1 MSAQQ
6 SETLTWQAP
15 LLVFWGGGPK
25 THAGKKLFGRS
36 DVRGRQQAGSTK
48 AGGGTGKA
56 RPFLQLTGSQRHLG
70 LPRKDS
76 GAFLMSES
84 EPGAQRRPAHV
95 DFCLSQVFKG
105 KNTEF
110 I

>member
-1 MSAQQ
+1 MAGTS
-6 SETLTWQAP
+6 LG
-15 LLVFWGGGPK
+15 LLRGGGKNPCWEE
-25 THAGKKLFGRS
+25 ALWEVRCQGK
-36 DVRGRQQAGSTK
+36 QQAGGTG
-48 AGGGTGKA
+48 AGGRTGKA
-56 RPFLQLTGSQRHLG
+56 RPLLQLPGNQRHLG